1 MQPQLHVGLSEARV
15 EARRTSLEGVPI
27 VCFAHDF
34 QGDPTSKTHIMR
46 ILAQKGSRVLWVNS
60 IGLRRPR
67 VSSRD
72 ARRILDKLRWS
83 VRPVR
88 EVEPGLHV
96 VSPLALPLH
105 GVPAADRLNAWI
117 LRALL
122 RRQCA
127 RLGLRRPIVWTFMP
141 NVSGLLGACRER
153 LVVYHCVDE
162 YSAFS
167 GVPRTALV
175 AMERDLVKRADVV
188 ISSSE
193 RLSEDRRRLNP
204 NSHFVPHGVD
214 LRHFGRAL
222 DPILP
227 VAPDLADVR
236 RPAIGFIGLI
246 ADWVDLSLIAAMAR
260 RREHWSFVLIGKVA
274 TDLAPLRGI
283 PNVRLLGQKPYAALP
298 FYCRGLDVGII
309 PFRDN
314 SLTLKAN
321 PLKMREYL
329 AAGLPVVSTPMPEV
343 ARYRALLR
351 LASDPESFLG
361 ACEAALGERTETQD
375 RARAAAMASESWEG
389 RVKEMERIVAARLEV
404 DA

>member
-1 MQPQLHVGLSEARV
+1 MQPERQVRV
-15 EARRTSLEGVPI
+15 SASLEGVPI

-34 QGDPTSKTHIMR
+34 EGDPTSKTHIMR
-46 ILAQKGSRVLWVNS
+46 ILSRRGSRVLWVNS

-72 ARRILDKLRWS
+72 ARRILDKLKRG

-88 EVEPGLHV
+88 EVEPGLFV
-96 VSPLALPLH
+96 ASPLALPLH
-105 GVPAADRLNAWI
+105 GLRAADRLNAWI
-117 LRALL
+117 LSAML

-127 RLGLRRPIVWTFMP
+127 RLRLERPIVWTFMP

-162 YSAFS
+162 YSAFT
-167 GVPRTALV
+167 GVPRTSLL
-175 AMERDLVKRADVV
+175 AMERELLKRADVV

-214 LRHFGRAL
+214 LKHFGRAL

-227 VAPDLADVR
+227 VAPDLAEVR
-236 RPAIGFIGLI
+236 RPVIGFFGLI
-246 ADWVDLSLIAAMAR
+246 ADWVDLDLVAAMAR
-260 RREHWSFVLIGKVA
+260 RRPQWSFALIGKVA
-274 TDLAPLRGI
+274 ADTAPLRGLA
-283 PNVRLLGQKPYAALP
+283 NVRLLGQKPYAALP

-309 PFRDN
+309 PFRTN
-314 SLTLKAN
+314 TLTQKAN

-343 ARYRALLR
+343 ARYRTLVR
-351 LASDPESFLG
+351 LAPDPEAFLS
-361 ACEAALGERTETQD
+361 ACEAALGERNAAQD

-389 RVKEMERIVAARLEV
+389 RVQEMERLVAARLEV